1 MRRHRAS
8 QKASQLPS
16 QVTGDVTA
24 KEQRLLERLPWPL
37 NKDKPPRWGEGVP
50 VYIPPTEDEKAAM
63 AEL

>member
-1 MRRHRAS
+1 
-8 QKASQLPS
+8 
-16 QVTGDVTA
+16 VTGDVTA